1 MKYYKELSNIE
12 THIHKLETLRAIV
25 SLMASGAQN
34 GTNEEFECA
43 MWFIEEYLD
52 TSTTN
57 LRSAFNDMWQS
68 DVEYSKQE
76 NKKEVG
82 SENNE

>member
-34 GTNEEFECA
+34 GTNDEFECA
-43 MWFIEEYLD
+43 MWFIEEHLG

-57 LRSAFNDMWQS
+57 LRSSFDDMWQA
-68 DVEYSKQE
+68 DVESSKQE
-76 NKKEVG
+76 NKTEVG
-82 SENNE
+82 SE

>member
-1 MKYYKELSNIE
+1 MKFYNELSNIE
-12 THIHKLETLRAIV
+12 TQIHKLETLRAIV

-52 TSTTN
+52 TATTN
-57 LRSAFNDMWQS
+57 LRSSFDDMWQA
-68 DVEYSKQE
+68 DVKSSKQD
-76 NKKEVG
+76 NKTELG
-82 SENNE
+82 SE